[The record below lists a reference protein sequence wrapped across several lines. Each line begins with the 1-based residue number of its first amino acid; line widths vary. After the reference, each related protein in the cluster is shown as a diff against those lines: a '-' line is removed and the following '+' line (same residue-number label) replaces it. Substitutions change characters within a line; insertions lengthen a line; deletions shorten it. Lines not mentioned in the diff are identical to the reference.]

1 MTDNRAAA
9 PGWHLG
15 PLVGFDIETTGIN
28 LEQDRVVT
36 AAIIE
41 TAADGSQRTRRTWLV
56 NPGVEIPPEAVAIH
70 GISTE
75 LAVADGIPAPVA
87 VAEITDLLE
96 QVLQSGTPLVI
107 MNAPF
112 DLTILDR
119 ECRRYG
125 VVPLSEPLDDPAVR
139 TTGAAVWR
147 PAGLTA
153 TDFLPGPGT
162 PAWGDAD
169 LDGRADPLIL
179 DRHIDRYRRGKRT
192 LEALCAHYGV
202 PYDGSHEASADAVAA
217 AAVARGIGHAAAHVA
232 ALSPREL
239 HELQVTAAAQQA
251 ESLAAFLRRK
261 GLSPERV
268 TRAWPLVPVPGTQP
282 KLI

>member
-56 NPGVEIPPEAVAIH
+56 NPGVGIPPEAVAIH

-125 VVPLSEPLDDPAVR
+125 VVPLSERLDTVAPVI
-139 TTGAAVWR
+139 
-147 PAGLTA
+147 
-153 TDFLPGPGT
+153 
-162 PAWGDAD
+162 
-169 LDGRADPLIL
+169 DPLIL